1 MTAKQ
6 IGILQWQIL
15 SLLLSLCLEENK
27 TWEEDTVTTAA
38 TPIEI
43 T

>member
-15 SLLLSLCLEENK
+15 SLSLSLSLCLEENK
-27 TWEEDTVTTAA
+27 IWEEDTVTTAA
-38 TPIEI
+38 NPN
-43 T
+43 